1 MNLLIGDIGNTI
13 TKLSVVDKNKLI
25 IKKIVYFPS
34 IEINSKKIL
43 KRNFY
48 KLLKNTSINS
58 TALFSIVVPKYKYKL
73 KKFLKKNYKIFLKEI
88 KDKDINKII
97 KINLKNKKQVGSDRI
112 ANSVGAYKKY
122 KTNCIILDFGTAT
135 TFDVVIRNVYQ
146 GGIIAPGINI
156 SLETLS
162 KKATLIPS
170 INLKKTQKVIGTNT
184 VSAVRSGFFWGYIG
198 LINNIIEL
206 IKKETKKSFK
216 IIITGGFSSLFKKK
230 LQSKVFIDKD
240 ITIKGLIRT
249 TKLINF

>member
-1 MNLLIGDIGNTI
+1 MILIGDIGNTD
-13 TKLSVVDKNKLI
+13 T
-25 IKKIVYFPS
+25 KIVL
-34 IEINSKKIL
+34 IN
-43 KRNFY
+43 
-48 KLLKNTSINS
+48 
-58 TALFSIVVPKYKYKL
+58 
-73 KKFLKKNYKIFLKEI
+73 KNYKII
-88 KDKDINKII
+88 KRFVFSTNMINKTT
-97 KINLKNKKQVGSDRI
+97 LKNKLNFIYKKKNNIKKSLFSSVVPKKFFLIKKFIQKKLKIKCIELKKLDLKKIMQIKVDRKQIGSDRL
-112 ANSVGAYKKY
+112 ANSIAVTSQK
-122 KTNCIILDFGTAT
+122 NNFIILDFGTAT